1 MRIRKRFL
9 ASVLTLAAAGV
20 LGLTAGPGVGGGGA
34 QRAPARPK
42 LLVIL
47 VVDQLRTDYLTD
59 YSAPWTGGLR
69 RLLDEGAWFTAA
81 AYPYLNT
88 VTCAGHATIA
98 TGLLPARH
106 GMVLNTWW
114 DREISRQVSCAEDPD
129 VAAVSYGSTARAG
142 YSAQRLLATTLAE
155 ELHAQQGPASRAVS
169 LSLKQRSAIMMA
181 GRRADAVVW
190 FEEDGWASSTAY
202 SAQPVAFL
210 ADFLR
215 ANPVEAD
222 HGKIWNRLRARDA
235 YRGPDRGAGEK
246 PPEGWSETFPH
257 ELRGHDNR
265 PGARFYNLWRRS
277 PFSDEYLGRMAR
289 AAAEA
294 LELGRG
300 EGTDFLAVAFSALDI
315 AGHDFGPA
323 SHEVQDLL
331 HRLDLTIGELIA
343 YLDASVGR
351 ENYVVALSSDH
362 GVAPLPEQQR
372 RRGVSAGRISTSEVV
387 RAVER
392 ALEPHLGP
400 GPHVARMA
408 HTDLYFRPGVYARL
422 RENEEAMT
430 AAIDAILSVQGTL
443 RVFRSEEL
451 PAMRESEDAVAR
463 AAAASY
469 YAGRS
474 GDLIVVPE
482 KFWMFTAGATTHGT
496 LHDYDTRV
504 PVILLGPGIRP
515 GKYHGAA
522 SPADIAPTLAHLA
535 GIRFEGRDG
544 RILRE
549 ALAAEGTAGALRP
562 PAPFVLDSRQ

>member
-1 MRIRKRFL
+1 MRIRRRHTAL
-9 ASVLTLAAAGV
+9 ALALTLAAAGA
-20 LGLTAGPGVGGGGA
+20 LGLTAGPGADGRGSP
-34 QRAPARPK
+34 RAPARPK

-69 RLLDEGAWFTAA
+69 RLLDEGAWFTEA

-98 TGLLPARH
+98 TGTLPARH

-114 DREISRQVSCAEDPD
+114 DREASRQVGCAEDPG

-142 YSAQRLLATTLAE
+142 YSAHRLLATTLAE
-155 ELHAQQGPASRAVS
+155 ELRAQQGPASRAVS
-169 LSLKQRSAIMMA
+169 LSLKQRSALMMA
-181 GRRADAVVW
+181 GRRADAIIW
-190 FEEDGWASSTAY
+190 FEQDGWASSTAY
-202 SAQPVAFL
+202 SAEPVAFL

-222 HGKIWNRLRARDA
+222 HGKTWDRLLARDA
-235 YRGPDRGAGEK
+235 YHGPDAGAGER
-246 PPEGWSETFPH
+246 PPEGWSRTFPH

-277 PFSDEYLGRMAR
+277 PFSDEHLGRMAR
-289 AAAEA
+289 ATVEA
-294 LELGRG
+294 LGLGG
-300 EGTDFLAVAFSALDI
+300 GDGTDSLAVAFSALDI

-323 SHEVQDLL
+323 SHEVQDFL
-331 HRLDLTIGELIA
+331 HRLDLTIGELFE
-343 YLDASVGR
+343 YFDASVGR

-372 RRGVSAGRISTSEVV
+372 RRGVSAGRISTGEIV

-392 ALEPHLGP
+392 ALAPHLGP

-408 HTDLYFRPGVYARL
+408 HTDLYFRPGVYERV
-422 RENEEAMT
+422 RGNEAAMEA
-430 AAIDAILSVQGTL
+430 ALEAILSVQGTL

-469 YAGRS
+469 FPGRS

-496 LHDYDTRV
+496 LHEYDTRV
-504 PVILLGPGIRP
+504 PVILLGPGILP
-515 GKYHGAA
+515 GKYGGAA

-535 GIRFEGRDG
+535 GIRFDDRDG

-549 ALAAEGTAGALRP
+549 ALAPE
-562 PAPFVLDSRQ
+562 

>member
-1 MRIRKRFL
+1 MRSGTRVLAALAIA
-9 ASVLTLAAAGV
+9 ASVVVAAQGRGARGREAH
-20 LGLTAGPGVGGGGA
+20 AGPV
-34 QRAPARPK
+34 RPK
-42 LLVIL
+42 LLVVL

-69 RLLDEGAWFTAA
+69 RLLDGGAWFTEA

-88 VTCAGHATIA
+88 VTCAGHATLS
-98 TGLLPARH
+98 TGMLPARH

-114 DREISRQVSCAEDPD
+114 DRESSRQVSCAEDPG
-129 VAAVSYGSTARAG
+129 VAALSYGSTARAG

-155 ELHAQQGPASRAVS
+155 ELREQQGAASRSVS

-190 FEEDGWASSTAY
+190 FEQDGWASSTAY
-202 SAQPVAFL
+202 AAEPAPFL
-210 ADFLR
+210 AGFFG

-222 HGKIWNRLRARDA
+222 HGKTWGRLLPRDA
-235 YRGPDRGAGEK
+235 YRGPDSGAGER
-246 PPEGWSETFPH
+246 PPEGWTSTFPH
-257 ELRGHDNR
+257 PLQGPDNR
-265 PGARFYNLWRRS
+265 PGIRFYNQWRRS
-277 PFSDEYLGRMAR
+277 PFSDGYLARMAR
-289 AAAEA
+289 AAVEA

-300 EGTDFLAVAFSALDI
+300 KGTDFLAVAFSALDI

-323 SHEVQDLL
+323 SHEVQDFL
-331 HRLDLTIGELIA
+331 HRLDLTLGELFE

-372 RRGVSAGRISTSEVV
+372 RRGISAGRISTGEVV

-392 ALEPHLGP
+392 ALVPHLGA
-400 GPHVARMA
+400 GPHVAWMA
-408 HTDLYFRPGVYARL
+408 HTDLYFRPGVYERL
-422 RENEEAMT
+422 RQDEDAMG
-430 AAIDAILSVQGTL
+430 AALDAVLSVPGTL
-443 RVFRSEEL
+443 RVFRGETL
-451 PAMRESEDAVAR
+451 PGLRASEDAVAR

-469 YAGRS
+469 FPGRS

-496 LHDYDTRV
+496 LHEYDARV
-504 PVILLGPGIRP
+504 PVIFFGPGIRP
-515 GKYHGAA
+515 GKYGGPA

-535 GIRFEGRDG
+535 AIRFDGRDG

-549 ALAAEGTAGALRP
+549 ALAVE
-562 PAPFVLDSRQ
+562 